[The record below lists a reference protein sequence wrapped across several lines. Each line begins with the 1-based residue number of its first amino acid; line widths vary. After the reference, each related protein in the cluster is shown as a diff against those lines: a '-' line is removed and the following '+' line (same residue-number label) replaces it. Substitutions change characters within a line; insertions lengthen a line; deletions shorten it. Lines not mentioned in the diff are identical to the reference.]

1 MERLAKRYFF
11 SWLFV
16 ASSIQVS
23 SLHFAQAIYICTAYL
38 NVSFVDVESNETVWR
53 HEESGLYG
61 LDSPKM
67 TVTGEV
73 YVPRPM
79 YGCQSDDAFYDVPN
93 ESKGWIALIQRGHG
107 CSFSEKIN
115 VAASEGAIAV
125 VIFNDLGTDRVIQMS
140 HPGTGDMVSI
150 MIGHIRGLDIVN
162 LVKKGYPVTMTI
174 EVGKQHGPWMS
185 HYSVFFVSISF
196 FVVTAATV
204 GYFIFYSARRLN
216 SVRQQN
222 NKQKHLKAEAKK
234 AIGQLQVRTLKQG
247 DEETGPDADTCAVCI
262 DAYKPGDVLSILT
275 CNHLFHKSCIEPW
288 LLEHRTCPMCKCD
301 ILKTLGVA
309 HPDDDESS
317 RQTSVPPDFQSF
329 PSVPED
335 AQSDTAS
342 SGYAS
347 VQGGEDHSSP
357 PQRTPIFEVI
367 PGQPD
372 PGSVHIEIQPQYDNL
387 AFEGDLQNQR
397 APRI

>member
-1 MERLAKRYFF
+1 MNPHRRFLPALLCLAAAQHAAESMSFWTTTITIFYWDSSANRTVLQ
-11 SWLFV
+11 SCSDCGLFGLQSPV
-16 ASSIQVS
+16 TSVMGK
-23 SLHFAQAIYICTAYL
+23 LTVPEFHPQACDPHT
-38 NVSFVDVESNETVWR
+38 SFNRTS
-53 HEESGLYG
+53 
-61 LDSPKM
+61 
-67 TVTGEV
+67 
-73 YVPRPM
+73 RP
-79 YGCQSDDAFYDVPN
+79 
-93 ESKGWIALIQRGHG
+93 WIALIERGN
-107 CSFSEKIN
+107 CTFSEKIR
-115 VAASEGAIAV
+115 AASAEGASGV
-125 VIFNDLGTDRVIQMS
+125 VIYNLPGTGDEMTPMV
-140 HPGTGDMVSI
+140 HHGTGDMVSI